1 MRQVSRRAFGKGLA
15 ASIMAVYGT
24 PFLTRAVWAE
34 AAMALGLPNVAVVSG
49 SNADSAETYL
59 RTTLEALGGMTR
71 FVKPGQSVCIKVN
84 VTWDAPP
91 FTASNTDPELLRAMI
106 KLVREA
112 GAGRV
117 IVADHV
123 IGSETTASVTL
134 PLSGIGKVLD
144 ETRVVKAIMAGVD
157 ETDDKYLT
165 ISAPKSK
172 SIDGKTF
179 GVIRAATE
187 ADVRINMAVAKSH
200 IVTPVTMTLKHMMGL
215 MRYPGYLHSVNLDQ
229 GIADICTADAIRAD
243 LHLLEAFRVRLT
255 GAAWGWGN
263 ESQAD
268 ARDPTGKK
276 IVKRFNQI
284 LAGTDPVLIDS
295 YGANVFF
302 KGYKPEAKGILH
314 ILRAYQA
321 GLGEM
326 DVEKAL
332 AEGRL
337 QVFTAGKPVA
347 LATATVLQAATT
359 SPTAQVTPT
368 ASTPVTGTPLAQGT
382 PSVRSTSTARSVAP
396 TLPPAPTFGAQTG
409 SGSAQVS
416 RGDTIVD
423 YVPVLAPAMGPV
435 VAIIAAVGLVVR
447 RRMALSEKRS
457 PAARS

>member
-24 PFLTRAVWAE
+24 PFLTRPLWAE
-34 AAMALGLPNVAVVSG
+34 AAAALGLPNVAAVSG
-49 SNADSAETYL
+49 TNDDRAEAYL
-59 RTTLEALGGMTR
+59 RTSMEALGGMSR

-112 GAGRV
+112 SASRV

-144 ETRVVKAIMAGVD
+144 ETRVEKAIMAGVD
-157 ETDDKYLT
+157 ETDDKYVT
-165 ISAPKSK
+165 IEAPKSK
-172 SIDGKTF
+172 IIDGKTF

-215 MRYPGYLHSVNLDQ
+215 MRYPGYLHAVNLDQ
-229 GIADICTADAIRAD
+229 GIADISTAAAIRAD

-268 ARDPTGKK
+268 PRDPTGNK
-276 IVKRFNQI
+276 IVKRFNQL

-314 ILRAYQA
+314 ILRSYQA

-326 DVEKAL
+326 DVQKAM

-337 QVFTAGKPVA
+337 KSFTAGKPVVYP
-347 LATATVLQAATT
+347 TATV
-359 SPTAQVTPT
+359 SPA
-368 ASTPVTGTPLAQGT
+368 AQGT
-382 PSVRSTSTARSVAP
+382 PASTTPTVRTTSAARSMAP

-409 SGSAQVS
+409 TGAAQVS
-416 RGDTIVD
+416 RGDTVVD
-423 YVPVLAPAMGPV
+423 YVPALGPALGPV

-447 RRMALSEKRS
+447 RRAALSEKES
-457 PAARS
+457 